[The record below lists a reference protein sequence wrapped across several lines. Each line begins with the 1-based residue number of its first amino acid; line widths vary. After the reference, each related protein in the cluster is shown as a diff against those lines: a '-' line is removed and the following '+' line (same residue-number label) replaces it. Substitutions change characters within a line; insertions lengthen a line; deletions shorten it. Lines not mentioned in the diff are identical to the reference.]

1 MSASTVPSSNVLHVV
16 EHHARQ
22 AKQTWMSIVL
32 SGFLN
37 PVFTMLALGWG
48 VGSLVDDLSALGTED
63 YVHFVGPGVLAG
75 SAMLQGGFYSLWQ
88 ALGALR
94 WEGMYKN
101 AVRTPASYID
111 VLTGRLL
118 WGFLRIT
125 FSSFA
130 FLIILLLIIGWSGWA
145 ALLAPFVAGL
155 TGMATAS
162 AILAYTSAQENDKAF
177 PIISRLI
184 VTPLF
189 VFSGTFTPVE
199 SMPDFIGIIV
209 SIFPGYHGIEL
220 ARDLVNERAA
230 LIPSLA
236 HLAVLLIW
244 LIGGWAFARAGF
256 RKALTS

>member
-1 MSASTVPSSNVLHVV
+1 MTAPTIPSSSVLHVV

-22 AKQTWMSIVL
+22 ARQAWMSIVL

-48 VGSLVDDLSALGTED
+48 VGSLVDDPAALGTED

-111 VLTGRLL
+111 VLTGRLV
-118 WGFLRIT
+118 WGFLRLT

-130 FLIILLLIIGWSGWA
+130 FLVVLLLVIGWSGWA

-162 AILAYTSAQENDKAF
+162 PILAYSSAQENDKAF

-189 VFSGTFTPVE
+189 VFSGTFTPVD
-199 SMPDFIGIIV
+199 SMPDFIAGIV
-209 SIFPGYHGIEL
+209 KAFPGYHGIEL
-220 ARDLVNERAA
+220 ARDLLNERAA
-230 LIPSLA
+230 LGPSLG
-236 HLAVLLIW
+236 HLAVLLVWIV
-244 LIGGWAFARAGF
+244 GGWILARAGF